1 MHDCPVSPLAALLWC
16 VGVLLFFLAIMGTVA
31 GFREEVSFFRLL
43 RKRSGSTTGAI
54 IGSAIFWCMVAVGAY
69 KSNLLPRSS
78 ANPDAGIT
86 LVAVT
91 AVNTNGLTTITAV
104 SRGNHATPMW
114 YRDSTSNDWTL
125 ATLDGFEHTYSGYL
139 PEAQHFSNVWT
150 RAEEDYDVR
159 VAYWFGDDPPA
170 VEVVAEGG
178 IYMDVWHATGR
189 GVDVQWHIDDGV
201 VITEGSRVI
210 LEYGFGP
217 GNTWASVASCEVS
230 PGNNRS
236 GTLSVRGWFVSF
248 ATRWR
253 LKLEVPR

>member
-16 VGVLLFFLAIMGTVA
+16 GGVLLFFLAIIGTVA
-31 GFREEVSFFRLL
+31 GFRAEMSFFRHQ
-43 RKRSGSTTGAI
+43 RKRNGTMGAI
-54 IGSAIFWCMVAVGAY
+54 IGSTIFWSMVVVGSY
-69 KSNLLPRSS
+69 KSNLLTRSS
-78 ANPDAGIT
+78 ANVDAGIE

-91 AVNTNGLTTITAV
+91 ALNTNGLTTITAV
-104 SRGNHATPMW
+104 SRGNHAKPMW
-114 YRDSTSNDWTL
+114 YRDSTSNDWTR
-125 ATLDGFEHTYSGYL
+125 ATSDGFELAYSGYL
-139 PEAQHFSNVWT
+139 PEAQVYSNVWT

-159 VAYWFGDDPPA
+159 VAYWFGNDPPA
-170 VEVVAEGG
+170 VEVVTAGG
-178 IYMDVWHATGR
+178 IYLDVWHATGR
-189 GVDVQWHIDDGV
+189 GVDVEWHIDDGV
-201 VITEGSRVI
+201 VVTEGSRVL

-217 GNTWASVASCEVS
+217 GSTWASVASCDVS